1 LDYPCHCANA
11 CSTLTLAQRFVEFE
25 IDINPPSLVT
35 RIMSVREQIAGEWTH
50 DLETIRIAN
59 EQILESYYSKLA
71 ENRQR
76 EEECKLSPSS
86 EASVGDDKCQT
97 EEHDTAHDND
107 LFAQISKVLEEEVE
121 EEDIDEDEEEDV
133 ELTNV
138 EAVATDVS
146 DSAKKELED
155 SNVVTGDQVLSPLEQ
170 EAVRSSEGLAASS
183 SSSSA
188 ATTPANMNKNA
199 VYDRGIAS
207 TMLANTMGSGE
218 FASSPHRRGNFD
230 LLILLATQESIHRIL
245 RQYQDAGAERRVSFF
260 WLRQFYTSRVRD
272 YFDNDQP
279 YGRAD
284 DFLQVSSLLVTSTSG
299 LTHTL
304 TKNDHASFKALMTT
318 PPYMK
323 MDEKSNKSID
333 LVDPLRI
340 AEDIITM
347 RSTVATEWREVSFQ
361 IPEEHLSV
369 RRELLVQQMQNSN
382 PANPDPFAEWRQT
395 ELKKAEQEKEPV
407 NAGTTAAPTAT
418 SATIETDT
426 ATASTTST
434 AAETVVE
441 PSSSTPVVPGKASS
455 SASTPSGADA
465 KIAVDQAENR
475 PGGIIHEE
483 GGFE

>member
-1 LDYPCHCANA
+1 
-11 CSTLTLAQRFVEFE
+11 
-25 IDINPPSLVT
+25 
-35 RIMSVREQIAGEWTH
+35 MSVREQIAGEWTH

-76 EEECKLSPSS
+76 EEECKLSPS
-86 EASVGDDKCQT
+86 VDDKCQT
-97 EEHDTAHDND
+97 EERDTAHDND

-121 EEDIDEDEEEDV
+121 EEDIDDEEEEDV

-138 EAVATDVS
+138 EAVAKDVS
-146 DSAKKELED
+146 DLAKKEIED
-155 SNVVTGDQVLSPLEQ
+155 SNVVTGDQGLSPLEQ
-170 EAVRSSEGLAASS
+170 EAARSSEGLAASS

-284 DFLQVSSLLVTSTSG
+284 DFLQVSSLLTSTSG

-304 TKNDHASFKALMTT
+304 TKNDPASFKALMTT

-347 RSTVATEWREVSFQ
+347 RSTVATEWREISFQ

-395 ELKKAEQEKEPV
+395 ELKKAEQEKEQV
-407 NAGTTAAPTAT
+407 NSGTAAATTAT

-441 PSSSTPVVPGKASS
+441 PPPSTPAAPLVPGKASP

-465 KIAVDQAENR
+465 KIAGDQAENR
-475 PGGIIHEE
+475 KGGIIHEE